1 MMADDL
7 DYLADF
13 HAPFHDLRGAKE
25 HADCLAADDYTASQA
40 LAAQLLKQGSAG
52 IVYPQRAAGTRHLH
66 RLLPSGAGYK
76 RAPRGYIHVHLS
88 GGGTAA
94 KDSARLA

>member
-25 HADCLAADDYTASQA
+25 HADGLAADDYTASQA
-40 LAAQLLKQGSAG
+40 LAAQLLKQGSA
-52 IVYPQRAAGTRHLH
+52 
-66 RLLPSGAGYK
+66 
-76 RAPRGYIHVHLS
+76 
-88 GGGTAA
+88 
-94 KDSARLA
+94 

>member
-40 LAAQLLKQGSAG
+40 LAAQLLKQGSA
-52 IVYPQRAAGTRHLH
+52 
-66 RLLPSGAGYK
+66 
-76 RAPRGYIHVHLS
+76 
-88 GGGTAA
+88 
-94 KDSARLA
+94 